1 MRTFRKPSKD
11 NLRLT
16 AGKERKNM
24 ENKILV
30 ETSARHIHLT
40 QEAVEALFGAG
51 HTLTKKKDLSQPGQ
65 FACEE
70 KVTVVNKCVDKRT
83 GAEVEKTLTMSVLGP
98 VRPETQVE
106 VSFTDARTLGVSA
119 PVRESGDVAGTPG
132 AKLVGPAGEY
142 VIDHGI
148 IVAKRH
154 IHLTPENAADLGVEN
169 GQIVKV
175 LVDTGA
181 GRKTVF
187 DDVVIRVKSSFA
199 PAMHIDTDEC
209 IPEEGKWIQAKEI
222 SDISAYTHGV
232 GWCAPQQGACKLSL
246 NVKNGII
253 EEALVE
259 TIGCSGMTHSAAMA
273 AEILPGKTILE
284 ALNTDLVCDAINTAM
299 RELFLQIVYGRS
311 QSAFSENGLVVGA
324 GMEDLGKGARSMV
337 GTMYGT
343 KAKGVRYLEMTE
355 GYCTRMALDEND
367 QVIGYEFVSL
377 GKMTDM
383 IKKGTEPNEA
393 YEKAKGTYGRF
404 KPEDG
409 AVKYIDPRKE

>member
-83 GAEVEKTLTMSVLGP
+83 GAEVEKNLTMSVLGP

-181 GRKTVF
+181 GRKTMF

-209 IPEEGKWIQAKEI
+209 NA
-222 SDISAYTHGV
+222 
-232 GWCAPQQGACKLSL
+232 
-246 NVKNGII
+246 
-253 EEALVE
+253 
-259 TIGCSGMTHSAAMA
+259 SAARRCLRRNHK
-273 AEILPGKTILE
+273 I
-284 ALNTDLVCDAINTAM
+284 
-299 RELFLQIVYGRS
+299 
-311 QSAFSENGLVVGA
+311 
-324 GMEDLGKGARSMV
+324 
-337 GTMYGT
+337 
-343 KAKGVRYLEMTE
+343 
-355 GYCTRMALDEND
+355 
-367 QVIGYEFVSL
+367 
-377 GKMTDM
+377 
-383 IKKGTEPNEA
+383 
-393 YEKAKGTYGRF
+393 
-404 KPEDG
+404 
-409 AVKYIDPRKE
+409 RK